1 MILIFILGSLITT
14 FFSSYL
20 VLNKNASYK
29 QLVSEKYLLNDYKS
43 KLDEESVY
51 LKNKIL
57 NLTSHNSVKEKTVDE
72 YGMILPESV
81 VLIQEQKSENLN
93 FHCNEIFF
101 NLSFIRSF

>member
-1 MILIFILGSLITT
+1 MFNQMILIFILGSLIAT

-29 QLVSEKYLLNDYKS
+29 KLVSEKYLLNDYKS

-81 VLIQEQKSENLN
+81 VLIQGAEK
-93 FHCNEIFF
+93 
-101 NLSFIRSF
+101 

>member
-1 MILIFILGSLITT
+1 MFNQMVLIFILGSLISA

-72 YGMILPESV
+72 YGMILPDSV
-81 VLIQEQKSENLN
+81 VFIQGEQK
-93 FHCNEIFF
+93 
-101 NLSFIRSF
+101 

>member
-1 MILIFILGSLITT
+1 MMLIFILGSMIAAFL
-14 FFSSYL
+14 SSQL
-20 VLNKNASYK
+20 VLNRNASFK

-72 YGMILPESV
+72 YGMILPDSV
-81 VLIQEQKSENLN
+81 VLIQGEEK
-93 FHCNEIFF
+93 
-101 NLSFIRSF
+101 

>member
-1 MILIFILGSLITT
+1 MILIFILGSLIAT

-29 QLVSEKYLLNDYKS
+29 QLVSEKYLLNDYNS
-43 KLDEESVY
+43 KLDDESVY

-81 VLIQEQKSENLN
+81 VLIRGAEK
-93 FHCNEIFF
+93 
-101 NLSFIRSF
+101 

>member
-1 MILIFILGSLITT
+1 MFNQMMLRFILGSLIAA

-20 VLNKNASYK
+20 VLDKNASYK
-29 QLVSEKYLLNDYKS
+29 QLVSEKYLLRIFKS

-72 YGMILPESV
+72 YGMILPDSV
-81 VLIQEQKSENLN
+81 VFIQGEEK
-93 FHCNEIFF
+93 
-101 NLSFIRSF
+101 

>member
-1 MILIFILGSLITT
+1 MFNQMVLIFILGSLISA
-14 FFSSYL
+14 FFSSHL

-29 QLVSEKYLLNDYKS
+29 LLVSEKYLLNDYKS

-72 YGMILPESV
+72 FGMILPDSV
-81 VLIQEQKSENLN
+81 VFIQGEQK
-93 FHCNEIFF
+93 
-101 NLSFIRSF
+101 

>member
-1 MILIFILGSLITT
+1 MFNQMVLIFILGSLISA
-14 FFSSYL
+14 FFSSHL

-29 QLVSEKYLLNDYKS
+29 LLVSEKYLLNDYKS

-72 YGMILPESV
+72 YGMILPDSV
-81 VLIQEQKSENLN
+81 IFIQGEQK
-93 FHCNEIFF
+93 
-101 NLSFIRSF
+101 

>member
-1 MILIFILGSLITT
+1 MVLIFILGSLISA
-14 FFSSYL
+14 FFSSHL

-29 QLVSEKYLLNDYKS
+29 LLVSEKYLLNDYKS

-72 YGMILPESV
+72 YGMILPDSV
-81 VLIQEQKSENLN
+81 IFIQGEQK
-93 FHCNEIFF
+93 
-101 NLSFIRSF
+101 

>member
-1 MILIFILGSLITT
+1 MFNQMILIFILGSLITS

-20 VLNKNASYK
+20 VLNKNDTYK
-29 QLVSEKYLLNDYKS
+29 QLVSEKYLLKDSKL

-81 VLIQEQKSENLN
+81 VLIQGVEK
-93 FHCNEIFF
+93 
-101 NLSFIRSF
+101 

>member
-1 MILIFILGSLITT
+1 MFNQMMLIFILGSLIAT

-29 QLVSEKYLLNDYKS
+29 QLVSEKYLLSVFVS

-72 YGMILPESV
+72 YGMILPDSV
-81 VLIQEQKSENLN
+81 VLIQGEEK
-93 FHCNEIFF
+93 
-101 NLSFIRSF
+101 

>member
-1 MILIFILGSLITT
+1 MFNQMILIFILGSLITS

-20 VLNKNASYK
+20 VLNKNHTYK
-29 QLVSEKYLLNDYKS
+29 QLVSEKYLLKDSKS

-81 VLIQEQKSENLN
+81 VLIQGAEK
-93 FHCNEIFF
+93 
-101 NLSFIRSF
+101 

>member
-1 MILIFILGSLITT
+1 MILIFILGSLIAT

-29 QLVSEKYLLNDYKS
+29 QLVSEKYLLNDYES

-81 VLIQEQKSENLN
+81 VLIQGAEK
-93 FHCNEIFF
+93 
-101 NLSFIRSF
+101 

>member
-1 MILIFILGSLITT
+1 MILIFILGSLIAT

-29 QLVSEKYLLNDYKS
+29 QLVSEKYLLYDYKS

-72 YGMILPESV
+72 YGMILPETV
-81 VLIQEQKSENLN
+81 VLIQGAEK
-93 FHCNEIFF
+93 
-101 NLSFIRSF
+101 

>member
-1 MILIFILGSLITT
+1 MFNQIILIFILGSLIAT

-29 QLVSEKYLLNDYKS
+29 QLVSEKYLLNDYKL

-81 VLIQEQKSENLN
+81 VLIQGAEK
-93 FHCNEIFF
+93 
-101 NLSFIRSF
+101 

>member
-1 MILIFILGSLITT
+1 MFNQMILIFILGSLIAT

-51 LKNKIL
+51 LNNKIL

-81 VLIQEQKSENLN
+81 VLIQGAEK
-93 FHCNEIFF
+93 
-101 NLSFIRSF
+101 

>member
-1 MILIFILGSLITT
+1 MFNQMILIFILGSLIAT

-29 QLVSEKYLLNDYKS
+29 QFVSEKYLLNDYKS

-72 YGMILPESV
+72 YGMILPESII
-81 VLIQEQKSENLN
+81 LIRGAEK
-93 FHCNEIFF
+93 
-101 NLSFIRSF
+101 

>member
-1 MILIFILGSLITT
+1 MFNQMILIFILGSLSTA

-29 QLVSEKYLLNDYKS
+29 KLVSEKYLLNDYKS

-81 VLIQEQKSENLN
+81 VLIQGAEK
-93 FHCNEIFF
+93 
-101 NLSFIRSF
+101 

>member
-1 MILIFILGSLITT
+1 MFNQMILIFILGFLIAT

-29 QLVSEKYLLNDYKS
+29 HLVSEKYLLNDYKS

-81 VLIQEQKSENLN
+81 VLIRGTEK
-93 FHCNEIFF
+93 
-101 NLSFIRSF
+101 

>member
-1 MILIFILGSLITT
+1 MILIFILGSLIAT

-29 QLVSEKYLLNDYKS
+29 QSVSEKHLLNDYKS

-81 VLIQEQKSENLN
+81 VLIQGAEK
-93 FHCNEIFF
+93 
-101 NLSFIRSF
+101 

>member
-1 MILIFILGSLITT
+1 MFNQMMLIFILGSLVSA

-20 VLNKNASYK
+20 VLDKNASYK
-29 QLVSEKYLLNDYKS
+29 QLVSEKYLLRMLKS

-72 YGMILPESV
+72 YGMILPDSV
-81 VLIQEQKSENLN
+81 VFIQGEEK
-93 FHCNEIFF
+93 
-101 NLSFIRSF
+101 

>member
-1 MILIFILGSLITT
+1 MFNQMILIFILGSLIAT

-29 QLVSEKYLLNDYKS
+29 QLVSEKYLLNDYNS
-43 KLDEESVY
+43 KLDDESVY

-81 VLIQEQKSENLN
+81 VLIQGSEK
-93 FHCNEIFF
+93 
-101 NLSFIRSF
+101 

>member
-1 MILIFILGSLITT
+1 MMLIFILGSLIAA

-20 VLNKNASYK
+20 VLDKNASYK
-29 QLVSEKYLLNDYKS
+29 QLVSEKYLLRIFKS

-72 YGMILPESV
+72 YGMILPDSV
-81 VLIQEQKSENLN
+81 VFIQGEEK
-93 FHCNEIFF
+93 
-101 NLSFIRSF
+101 

>member
-1 MILIFILGSLITT
+1 MYNQMILIFILGSLIAT

-29 QLVSEKYLLNDYKS
+29 QLVSEKYLLDDYKS

-51 LKNKIL
+51 LNNKIL

-81 VLIQEQKSENLN
+81 VLIQGAEK
-93 FHCNEIFF
+93 
-101 NLSFIRSF
+101 

>member
-1 MILIFILGSLITT
+1 MFNQIVLIFILGSLISA

-51 LKNKIL
+51 LKNKIF
-57 NLTSHNSVKEKTVDE
+57 NLTSHNSIKEKTVDE
-72 YGMILPESV
+72 YGMILPDSV
-81 VLIQEQKSENLN
+81 
-93 FHCNEIFF
+93 IF
-101 NLSFIRSF
+101 IIGEEK

>member
-1 MILIFILGSLITT
+1 MFNQMILIFILGILIAA

-20 VLNKNASYK
+20 VLSKNANFK
-29 QLVSEKYLLNDYKS
+29 QLVSEKYLLSDYKS

-81 VLIQEQKSENLN
+81 VLIQGAEK
-93 FHCNEIFF
+93 
-101 NLSFIRSF
+101 

>member
-1 MILIFILGSLITT
+1 MILIFILGSLIAT

-29 QLVSEKYLLNDYKS
+29 QLVSEKYLLNDYKL

-81 VLIQEQKSENLN
+81 VLIQGAEK
-93 FHCNEIFF
+93 
-101 NLSFIRSF
+101 

>member
-1 MILIFILGSLITT
+1 MFNQMILIFILGSLIAT
-14 FFSSYL
+14 FFSSHL
-20 VLNKNASYK
+20 VMNKNASHK

-72 YGMILPESV
+72 YGMILPESL
-81 VLIQEQKSENLN
+81 VLIQGAEK
-93 FHCNEIFF
+93 
-101 NLSFIRSF
+101 

>member
-1 MILIFILGSLITT
+1 MILIFILGSLIAT

-20 VLNKNASYK
+20 ALNKNASYK
-29 QLVSEKYLLNDYKS
+29 QLVSEKYLLSDYKS

-81 VLIQEQKSENLN
+81 VLILGAEK
-93 FHCNEIFF
+93 
-101 NLSFIRSF
+101 